1 MNKFKDKTAGSVSH
15 LFSDSPSPSSPP
27 QLQLYQGRWYS
38 EGLNSLSSLFSYII
52 PSASIDDDDKPKSN
66 DHGNVDIKPIGS
78 LPDRWRNQKLQLE
91 DESLDSCKEYTITY
105 VSEDLK
111 KVCEDKKSIWTEFE
125 NKQQMISP
133 RGGGGSSS
141 DSDEFHEAGE
151 QLSPVKGSLNLSDE
165 SVFINRE
172 LFEFLGSSLPNIV
185 KGCQWVLLYSTWK
198 HGISLRTLIRK
209 STELPAGPSLLIT
222 GDREGAIFGA
232 MLECPLIPTPRRK
245 YQGTNQ
251 TFVFTSIYGVP
262 RLFRPTGANRYYY
275 MCLNDL
281 LALGG
286 GANFALCLDGDLL
299 NGTSGPCE
307 TFGNKCL
314 AHNEEFELKNVEV
327 NLVYS

>member
-1 MNKFKDKTAGSVSH
+1 MNKFKDKTAGSLSH

-38 EGLNSLSSLFSYII
+38 KGLNSLSSLFSYII

-185 KGCQWVLLYSTWK
+185 KGCQWVLLY
-198 HGISLRTLIRK
+198 R
-209 STELPAGPSLLIT
+209 
-222 GDREGAIFGA
+222 
-232 MLECPLIPTPRRK
+232 
-245 YQGTNQ
+245 
-251 TFVFTSIYGVP
+251 
-262 RLFRPTGANRYYY
+262 
-275 MCLNDL
+275 
-281 LALGG
+281 
-286 GANFALCLDGDLL
+286 L

-314 AHNEEFELKNVEV
+314 AHNEEFELKNVELWGFKHAYR
-327 NLVYS
+327 NTLN

>member
-1 MNKFKDKTAGSVSH
+1 
-15 LFSDSPSPSSPP
+15 
-27 QLQLYQGRWYS
+27 GRWYS
-38 EGLNSLSSLFSYII
+38 KGLNSLSSLFSYII

-78 LPDRWRNQKLQLE
+78 LPDRWRNQKLHLE

-151 QLSPVKGSLNLSDE
+151 QLSPVKGSLNLLDE
-165 SVFINRE
+165 SVFINCE

-198 HGISLRTLIRK
+198 HGISLRTLIRN

-245 YQGTNQ
+245 YQ
-251 TFVFTSIYGVP
+251 
-262 RLFRPTGANRYYY
+262 
-275 MCLNDL
+275 
-281 LALGG
+281 
-286 GANFALCLDGDLL
+286 
-299 NGTSGPCE
+299 
-307 TFGNKCL
+307 
-314 AHNEEFELKNVEV
+314 
-327 NLVYS
+327 

>member
-1 MNKFKDKTAGSVSH
+1 MNKFKDKTARSLSH
-15 LFSDSPSPSSPP
+15 LFSDSPSPPP
-27 QLQLYQGRWYS
+27 QLQLYQGSWYS
-38 EGLNSLSSLFSYII
+38 KGLNSLSSLFSYII
-52 PSASIDDDDKPKSN
+52 PSASIDDDDDDKRKSN

-78 LPDRWRNQKLQLE
+78 IPDRWRNQKLHLE

-125 NKQQMISP
+125 NKQQIIST
-133 RGGGGSSS
+133 RGGGSSSS

-151 QLSPVKGSLNLSDE
+151 QLSPVKGWLNLSDE
-165 SVFINRE
+165 SVFINCE
-172 LFEFLGSSLPNIV
+172 LFEFLGSSLPNIA
-185 KGCQWVLLYSTWK
+185 KGCRWVLLYSTWK

-209 STELPAGPSLLIT
+209 STELPGPSLLIT

-275 MCLNDL
+275 V
-281 LALGG
+281 
-286 GANFALCLDGDLL
+286 
-299 NGTSGPCE
+299 
-307 TFGNKCL
+307 
-314 AHNEEFELKNVEV
+314 FE
-327 NLVYS
+327 

>member
-1 MNKFKDKTAGSVSH
+1 MNKFKDKTH
-15 LFSDSPSPSSPP
+15 LFSDSPSPPPPP
-27 QLQLYQGRWYS
+27 QLQLPQGRWYS
-38 EGLNSLSSLFSYII
+38 KGLNSLSSLFSYII

-78 LPDRWRNQKLQLE
+78 LPDRWRNQKLHLE

-165 SVFINRE
+165 SVFINCE

-198 HGISLRTLIRK
+198 HGISLRTLIRN

-245 YQGTNQ
+245 YQVR
-251 TFVFTSIYGVP
+251 FLP
-262 RLFRPTGANRYYY
+262 P
-275 MCLNDL
+275 
-281 LALGG
+281 
-286 GANFALCLDGDLL
+286 
-299 NGTSGPCE
+299 
-307 TFGNKCL
+307 
-314 AHNEEFELKNVEV
+314 
-327 NLVYS
+327 